1 MSRDLLYIQITQA
14 QARTLDFQLVMEDS
28 WDTARW
34 DNNQTMCMIH
44 FVSPPSRDISNWM
57 REQRIPIKA
66 ITTHAVEN
74 AYIRTGRGRTS
85 WDNPARPPRE

>member
-1 MSRDLLYIQITQA
+1 MARDLLYIQITQA

-44 FVSPPSRDISNWM
+44 FTSPTSREILNWM
-57 REQRIPIKA
+57 REQRIPTTE
-66 ITTHAVEN
+66 ITTHAVEDS
-74 AYIRTGRGRTS
+74 YIRTGGGSTS
-85 WDNPARPPRE
+85 WDNPAKPPIE